1 MAITDKR
8 YLDFAGLEEYDRL
21 IKEYFGNISETNTE
35 ALQEALAQEA
45 ADRQEQDEILG
56 ALIEALSATH
66 QTTTDDDGN
75 TRLRTVKEEISDVVG
90 NAPEL
95 LDTLEELAE
104 WVRDNES
111 VTSLVQEVRDLA
123 KELDE
128 KDSDM
133 KEYVDAQDEK
143 YFNAIQSIETADI
156 RSLFLVAVTP
166 EEGQTITAALENL
179 GENEKLVLEDGE
191 ISEDIVISNDCVID
205 AQGAEFVGT
214 VTVARDANVT
224 VINATFANPVVVA

>member
-8 YLDFAGLEEYDRL
+8 YLDFAGLEEYDKL
-21 IKEYFGNISETNTE
+21 IKEYFNNISDTNTE
-35 ALQEALAQEA
+35 ALQEAIAQEA
-45 ADRQEQDEILG
+45 QDRQEKDEVLIS
-56 ALIEALSATH
+56 LIEALSATH
-66 QTTTDDDGN
+66 QTVEEDGG

-95 LDTLEELAE
+95 LDTLEELAA

-143 YFNAIQSIETADI
+143 YFNAIQSIESADI
-156 RSLFLVAVTP
+156 ASLFLIAVALQ
-166 EEGQTITAALENL
+166 EGQTVSDAISNL
-179 GENEKLVLEDGE
+179 GDGEKLVLEADVD
-191 ISEDIVISNDCVID
+191 EDVTIGKDCVID
-205 AQGAEFVGT
+205 AQGATFTGV
-214 VTVARDANVT
+214 VTVAKDANVT
-224 VINATFANPVVVA
+224 VINANFANPVVVA

>member
-8 YLDFAGLEEYDRL
+8 YLDFAGLEEYDKL
-21 IKEYFGNISETNTE
+21 IKEYFSNISETNTE

-45 ADRQEQDEILG
+45 TERQEKDEILT
-56 ALIEALSATH
+56 ALVEALSATH
-66 QTTTDDDGN
+66 ETVTGEDGN
-75 TRLRTVKEEISDVVG
+75 TRLRTVKEEIGDVVG

-111 VTSLVQEVRDLA
+111 VTSLVQEVRNLA

-128 KDSDM
+128 KDSEM

-143 YFNAIQSIETADI
+143 YFNAIQSIEQADI
-156 RSLFLVAVTP
+156 RALFLVAVSP
-166 EEGQTITAALENL
+166 EEGQTITDALANL
-179 GENEKLVLEDGE
+179 GENEKLVLDGE
-191 ISEDIVISNDCVID
+191 EVSEDVVIANDCVID
-205 AQGAEFVGT
+205 AQGAEFTGT
-214 VTVARDANVT
+214 VTVAKDANVT